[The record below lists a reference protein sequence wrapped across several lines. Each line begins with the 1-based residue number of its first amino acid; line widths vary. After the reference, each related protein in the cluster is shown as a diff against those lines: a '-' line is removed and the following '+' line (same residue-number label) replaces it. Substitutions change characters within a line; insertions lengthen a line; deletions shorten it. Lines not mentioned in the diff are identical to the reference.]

1 MSCWLLSCSSGAS
14 RPMYTLYGQYTKPP
28 SSRQWNEVALNTPI
42 LWCKIDISPH
52 DPLVR
57 AKRRLE
63 RSKSSPLDISI
74 NFGPRA
80 EYTTTTTTTYTSAVP
95 IAPQNSAS
103 GVSSASGSSATYV
116 STNPLVLNSHA
127 NVSNSSTTNAINST
141 TATTTKTTTTT
152 VNVIDSIIRSME
164 LFKLV
169 LWRTRSFTL
178 RVPNRHQAHAALMR
192 CRDYPAPLLEHLTIH
207 IYHSMLDGP
216 SYFSSSGAVTTSSAS
231 SSGESFTL
239 YGGGTGNGAAAAVAG
254 GAQGAGAKLTPLP
267 LFAGQTPMLKTCSF
281 TSFNFGWDVGMVRRL
296 KVLRLGGYF
305 NGYAPTLSA
314 LVAILRECPEL
325 EELSLRNLSEGDGD
339 GNEMSL
345 HGGNNSCDSPIASR
359 LGCGGHHGGTSISAL
374 TSNSHAVSATSKT
387 ISLPKLR
394 SLTLY
399 YASPAHHLLPLLSLP
414 GLQHLTLAFLQ
425 NISSTLQCLYTQ
437 ALTRLPLK
445 TMRIESCIFNEIVF
459 INLMRRLNG
468 LVRLEMV
475 DCEDLSGGALRV
487 SPLFSHIVTRSFLPT
502 PSFLLSNLNLTIPLT
517 SFLSCSISLTFTSTF
532 TEPHLSNT
540 ECPISSSTCN
550 SPHFGRMYLARL

>member
-1 MSCWLLSCSSGAS
+1 
-14 RPMYTLYGQYTKPP
+14 
-28 SSRQWNEVALNTPI
+28 
-42 LWCKIDISPH
+42 
-52 DPLVR
+52 
-57 AKRRLE
+57 
-63 RSKSSPLDISI
+63 
-74 NFGPRA
+74 
-80 EYTTTTTTTYTSAVP
+80 
-95 IAPQNSAS
+95 
-103 GVSSASGSSATYV
+103 
-116 STNPLVLNSHA
+116 
-127 NVSNSSTTNAINST
+127 
-141 TATTTKTTTTT
+141 
-152 VNVIDSIIRSME
+152 
-164 LFKLV
+164 
-169 LWRTRSFTL
+169 
-178 RVPNRHQAHAALMR
+178 MR

-216 SYFSSSGAVTTSSAS
+216 SYVSSSGTISTSSAS

-239 YGGGTGNGAAAAVAG
+239 YGAAAAGSGNGSV
-254 GAQGAGAKLTPLP
+254 GAQAQAASKLTPLP

-314 LVAILRECPEL
+314 LAAVLRECPEL
-325 EELSLRNLSEGDGD
+325 EDLSLRNLSEGDGEAS
-339 GNEMSL
+339 EMGP
-345 HGGNNSCDSPIASR
+345 HGGNHSSCDSPIASR

-374 TSNSHAVSATSKT
+374 TSDSHVVSATSKT

-399 YASPAHHLLPLLSLP
+399 YATPAHHLLPLLSLP

-425 NISSTLQCLYTQ
+425 NISSVLQGLYTQ

-445 TMRIESCIFNEIVF
+445 TIRIESCIFNEIVF

-487 SPLFSHIVTRSFLPT
+487 RHRLILFS
-502 PSFLLSNLNLTIPLT
+502 PSSNQICIYLFPIPSNAHNFQTHLAPIGISEPNL
-517 SFLSCSISLTFTSTF
+517 F
-532 TEPHLSNT
+532 NT
-540 ECPISSSTCN
+540 ERPVAPPTSYA
-550 SPHFGRMYLARL
+550 PDAGWMYIARLRLAPDLR